1 MGTAKQKDRPKAVFS
16 VALIASESGYVE
28 RAIPPPIYTQ
38 SPQVL
43 IYAAPAGSWSQKTC
57 SMGETRQALPTR
69 HTNAPGCGGP
79 LSTQVCR
86 LIVTLKA
93 NCGQS
98 SRTKYTGHVSGDVA
112 DGGVGKLAYQIVAV
126 RENETVRCERIS
138 VLIAIAKARVWTS
151 EGWQVVIMDETG
163 KALEPVEFDKLLA
176 A

>member
-38 SPQVL
+38 FPHVL
-43 IYAAPAGSWSQKTC
+43 IYAAPAGSVESKNLFHGRNSTSVADATHERARMRRPAFNQ
-57 SMGETRQALPTR
+57 GVPLNR
-69 HTNAPGCGGP
+69 HFNGKLRSKQQDQIHRGCFGG
-79 LSTQVCR
+79 
-86 LIVTLKA
+86 
-93 NCGQS
+93 
-98 SRTKYTGHVSGDVA
+98 VS

-126 RENETVRCERIS
+126 KENETVRCERIS